1 MVDHLNP
8 EVPVS
13 KDTKAMFLLAAICLS
28 TALSACA
35 LPRGTD
41 EPMRSYVLEIDEKG
55 ELRTSDEFR
64 PSNLPSLLVSLPQP
78 APGYES
84 QRMAYEQVPYEL
96 RYFATSQW
104 VDSPARMLAP
114 LIMNALENSGEWG
127 AVIQLPS
134 VLRGDYRLDLSQVVL
149 VQEFTQQPSRI
160 RLALRAQLTTVFDP
174 RVIGTR
180 NLEFHEDALTEDAY
194 GGVQAAQ
201 KVVGKLLV
209 ELQHWLQGCLQG
221 GQVSHC

>member
-1 MVDHLNP
+1 M
-8 EVPVS
+8 
-13 KDTKAMFLLAAICLS
+13 KAIFLLAAIFLS

-35 LPRGTD
+35 LSLGTD
-41 EPMRSYVLEIDEKG
+41 EPMRSYVLEMEERG
-55 ELRTSDEFR
+55 GARASDEFR
-64 PSNLPSLLVSLPQP
+64 SSNLPSLVVSLPQP

-114 LIMNALENSGEWG
+114 LIMNALVSSGEWG

-149 VQEFTQQPSRI
+149 VQEFTQHPSQI
-160 RLALRAQLTTVFDP
+160 RLALRAQLTTVFAP

-180 NLEFHEDALTEDAY
+180 SFEFHEAASSEDAY

-201 KVVGKLLV
+201 KATGKLLV
-209 ELQHWLQGCLQG
+209 ELKHWLQVCLQT
-221 GQVSHC
+221 GQPSHC

>member
-1 MVDHLNP
+1 M
-8 EVPVS
+8 
-13 KDTKAMFLLAAICLS
+13 KAMFLLAAIILS
-28 TALSACA
+28 IALSACA
-35 LPRGTD
+35 FSRGTD
-41 EPMRSYVLEIDEKG
+41 EPVRSYVLEIG
-55 ELRTSDEFR
+55 ESGEARGTDRSR

-84 QRMAYEQVPYEL
+84 QRMAYEQVPYEI

-114 LIMNALENSGEWG
+114 LIMTTLDGSGEWG

-134 VLRGDYRLDLSQVVL
+134 VLRGDYRLDLSQVAL
-149 VQEFTQQPSRI
+149 VQEFTQQPSQI
-160 RLALRAQLTTVFDP
+160 RVSLRAQVVTVFDP

-180 NLEFHEDALTEDAY
+180 IFEFREDALTEDAY

-209 ELQHWLQGCLQG
+209 ELQHWLQGCLHTVQ
-221 GQVSHC
+221 QSDC

>member
-1 MVDHLNP
+1 M
-8 EVPVS
+8 
-13 KDTKAMFLLAAICLS
+13 KALFLFGAIFLLS
-28 TALSACA
+28 TLSACA
-35 LPRGTD
+35 LSRGTD
-41 EPMRSYVLEIDEKG
+41 EPMRSYVLEMEQGGKA
-55 ELRTSDEFR
+55 RTSDESR

-84 QRMAYEQVPYEL
+84 QRMAYEQVPYEI

-114 LIMNALENSGEWG
+114 LITNALESSAEWG
-127 AVIQLPS
+127 AVVQLPS

-149 VQEFTQQPSRI
+149 VQEFTQFPSQI
-160 RLALRAQLTTVFDP
+160 RLALRAQLVTVFDP

-180 NLEFHEDALTEDAY
+180 SFEFHEAAPSEDAY

-201 KVVGKLLV
+201 KATGKLVV
-209 ELQHWLQGCLQG
+209 ELQHWLQGCLQTAIS
-221 GQVSHC
+221 SHC

>member
-1 MVDHLNP
+1 MKPL
-8 EVPVS
+8 S
-13 KDTKAMFLLAAICLS
+13 LLTAIFFL

-35 LPRGTD
+35 LSRGTD
-41 EPMRSYVLEIDEKG
+41 EPMRSYVLEIDERG
-55 ELRTSDEFR
+55 ELRASDEFR

-114 LIMNALENSGEWG
+114 LIMHALESSGEWG

-134 VLRGDYRLDLSQVVL
+134 VVRGDYRLDLSQVAL

-160 RLALRAQLTTVFDP
+160 RLALRAQLTTVFAP

-180 NLEFHEDALTEDAY
+180 SFEFHEAASSEDAY

-209 ELQHWLQGCLQG
+209 ELQPWLQGCLQIAKS
-221 GQVSHC
+221 SHC

>member
-1 MVDHLNP
+1 M
-8 EVPVS
+8 
-13 KDTKAMFLLAAICLS
+13 KAMFLLAAICLS

-35 LPRGTD
+35 LSRGTD
-41 EPMRSYVLEIDEKG
+41 EPVRSYVLEIG
-55 ELRTSDEFR
+55 EGGEARGTDRSR
-64 PSNLPSLLVSLPQP
+64 PSNLPNLLVSLPQP

-104 VDSPARMLAP
+104 VDSPARMLTP
-114 LIMNALENSGEWG
+114 LIMHALENSGEWG

-134 VLRGDYRLDLSQVVL
+134 VLRGDYRLDLSQVAL
-149 VQEFTQQPSRI
+149 VQEFTQQPSQI
-160 RLALRAQLTTVFDP
+160 RVSLRAQVVTVFDP

-180 NLEFHEDALTEDAY
+180 IFEFREDALTEDAY

-209 ELQHWLQGCLQG
+209 ELQHWLQGCLHTVQ
-221 GQVSHC
+221 QSDC

>member
-1 MVDHLNP
+1 M
-8 EVPVS
+8 
-13 KDTKAMFLLAAICLS
+13 KAIFLLAAIILS

-35 LPRGTD
+35 LSRGTD
-41 EPMRSYVLEIDEKG
+41 EPVRSYVLEIG
-55 ELRTSDEFR
+55 EGGEARGTDRSR

-78 APGYES
+78 APGYGS
-84 QRMAYEQVPYEL
+84 QRMAYEQVPYEI

-114 LIMNALENSGEWG
+114 LIMNALEGSGEWG

-134 VLRGDYRLDLSQVVL
+134 VLRGDYRLDLSQVAL

-160 RLALRAQLTTVFDP
+160 RLALRVQLVTVFDP

-180 NLEFHEDALTEDAY
+180 IFEFYEMAPSEDAY

-209 ELQHWLQGCLQG
+209 ELQHWLQGCLQTAKS
-221 GQVSHC
+221 SHC

>member
-13 KDTKAMFLLAAICLS
+13 KDMKAMFLLAAICLS

-35 LPRGTD
+35 LSRGTD
-41 EPMRSYVLEIDEKG
+41 EPVRSYVLEIG
-55 ELRTSDEFR
+55 EGGEARGTDRSR
-64 PSNLPSLLVSLPQP
+64 PSNLPNLLVSLPQP

-114 LIMNALENSGEWG
+114 LIMHALENSGEWG

-134 VLRGDYRLDLSQVVL
+134 VLRGDYRLDLSQVAL

-160 RLALRAQLTTVFDP
+160 RLALRAQLTTVFTP

-180 NLEFHEDALTEDAY
+180 SFEFHEAAPSEDAY

-201 KVVGKLLV
+201 KVVGNLLV
-209 ELQHWLQGCLQG
+209 ELQHWLQGCLHTVQ
-221 GQVSHC
+221 QSDC

>member
-13 KDTKAMFLLAAICLS
+13 KDMKAMFLLAAICLS

-35 LPRGTD
+35 LSRGTD
-41 EPMRSYVLEIDEKG
+41 EPVRSYVLEIG
-55 ELRTSDEFR
+55 EGGEARGTDRSR

-104 VDSPARMLAP
+104 VDSPARMLTP
-114 LIMNALENSGEWG
+114 LIMHALENSGEWG

-134 VLRGDYRLDLSQVVL
+134 VLRGDYRLDLSQVAL

-160 RLALRAQLTTVFDP
+160 RLALRAQLTTVFAP

-180 NLEFHEDALTEDAY
+180 SFEFHEAAPSEDAY

-209 ELQHWLQGCLQG
+209 ELQHWLQGCLHTVQ
-221 GQVSHC
+221 QSDC

>member
-1 MVDHLNP
+1 MVDQLNP
-8 EVPVS
+8 EVPGS
-13 KDTKAMFLLAAICLS
+13 KDMKAMFLLAAILLS

-35 LPRGTD
+35 LSRGTD
-41 EPMRSYVLEIDEKG
+41 EPVRSYVLEIG
-55 ELRTSDEFR
+55 ESGEARGTDRSR

-84 QRMAYEQVPYEL
+84 QRMAYEQVPNEI

-114 LIMNALENSGEWG
+114 LIMNGLEGSGEWG

-134 VLRGDYRLDLSQVVL
+134 VLRGDYRLDLSQVAL

-160 RLALRAQLTTVFDP
+160 RLALRAQLVTVFDP

-180 NLEFHEDALTEDAY
+180 SFEFYEVAPSEDAY

-209 ELQHWLQGCLQG
+209 ELQHWLQGCLQTAKS
-221 GQVSHC
+221 SHC

>member
-1 MVDHLNP
+1 M
-8 EVPVS
+8 S
-13 KDTKAMFLLAAICLS
+13 KDMKAMFLLAAIILS
-28 TALSACA
+28 TALSGCA
-35 LPRGTD
+35 LSRGTD
-41 EPMRSYVLEIDEKG
+41 EPMRSYVLEIG
-55 ELRTSDEFR
+55 EGGESRGTDRSR

-84 QRMAYEQVPYEL
+84 QRMAYEQVPHEL

-114 LIMNALENSGEWG
+114 LIIHALESTAEWG

-134 VLRGDYRLDLSQVVL
+134 VLRGDYRLDLSQVAL
-149 VQEFTQQPSRI
+149 VQEFTQQPSQM
-160 RLALRAQLTTVFDP
+160 RLALRAQLVTVFDS

-180 NLEFHEDALTEDAY
+180 SFEFHEAALSEDAY

-201 KVVGKLLV
+201 KVVGKLLF
-209 ELQHWLQGCLQG
+209 ELQHWLQGCLHTVQ
-221 GQVSHC
+221 QPDC

>member
-13 KDTKAMFLLAAICLS
+13 KDMKAMFLLAAIFLA

-35 LPRGTD
+35 LSRGND
-41 EPMRSYVLEIDEKG
+41 EPVRSYVLEIG
-55 ELRTSDEFR
+55 EGGEARGTDRSR
-64 PSNLPSLLVSLPQP
+64 PSNLPILLISLPQP
-78 APGYES
+78 APGYEL
-84 QRMAYEQVPYEL
+84 QRMAYELVPYEI

-114 LIMNALENSGEWG
+114 LIMNALESSGEWG

-134 VLRGDYRLDLSQVVL
+134 VLRGDYRLDLSQVAL

-174 RVIGTR
+174 RVLGTR
-180 NLEFHEDALTEDAY
+180 SFEILENAPSEDAY

-201 KVVGKLLV
+201 KVVEKLLV

-221 GQVSHC
+221 GQVAHC

>member
-1 MVDHLNP
+1 M
-8 EVPVS
+8 
-13 KDTKAMFLLAAICLS
+13 KALFLLTAIFFL

-35 LPRGTD
+35 LFRGTD
-41 EPMRSYVLEIDEKG
+41 EPMRSYVLEMG
-55 ELRTSDEFR
+55 EGGEARASDEFR

-84 QRMAYEQVPYEL
+84 QRMAYEKVPHEL
-96 RYFATSQW
+96 RFFATSQW

-114 LIMNALENSGEWG
+114 LITNALETSAEWG

-134 VLRGDYRLDLSQVVL
+134 VLRGDYHLDLSQVVL
-149 VQEFTQQPSRI
+149 VQEFTQQPSHI
-160 RLALRAQLTTVFDP
+160 RLALRAQLVTVFDP

-180 NLEFHEDALTEDAY
+180 KFEFREPAPSEDAY

-201 KVVGKLLV
+201 KATGSLLV
-209 ELQHWLQGCLQG
+209 ELKHWLQGCLQT
-221 GQVSHC
+221 GQPSHC